1 MKCYSKRHLKV
12 QFIELKLLRVV
23 KYPETQKKNGGYKVK
38 SPDFQVDQ
46 KCQNNPM
53 HGELFLR
60 RKIIPDRYKDKLG
73 EKGFMLQQLP

>member
-1 MKCYSKRHLKV
+1 
-12 QFIELKLLRVV
+12 
-23 KYPETQKKNGGYKVK
+23 
-38 SPDFQVDQ
+38 
-46 KCQNNPM
+46 M